1 MLSIGCSFGPN
12 GDLDLDESIHPV
24 PPTAAATTDSY
35 VSPGGKDSNS
45 GSASAPWATIQHAAN
60 VVTPGAVVHVAPG
73 TYGAVTSRINGTAS
87 ARIRFISDVKW
98 GALVR
103 SSGTDTVWTN
113 YGNYVDIMG
122 FDVSGNVRIG
132 ILNWASFVR
141 TIGNNVHNIP
151 AVCSSSGG
159 AGIMNASYTAS
170 DNDMIGN
177 VVHDVGNL
185 AVYCKTI
192 HGLYHAN
199 LRGHIV
205 NNISYR
211 NEGWGIHLWHAA
223 SNVVISNNLV
233 FNNVQGGIIVGD
245 GDAPG
250 GVVDNNTLVSNNI
263 LVGNQHSAIIE
274 EGATGPGNQYLNN
287 LIWNNG
293 RGILLA
299 NRLRDVNTIN
309 ADPQLVNY
317 QPDGS
322 GDYHLQPTSRA
333 INSGTTQ
340 GMPPLDFDGAPR
352 PFGSGPDIGPY
363 EFGAT
368 PTPWPWM

>member
-1 MLSIGCSFGPN
+1 
-12 GDLDLDESIHPV
+12 
-24 PPTAAATTDSY
+24 
-35 VSPGGKDSNS
+35 
-45 GSASAPWATIQHAAN
+45 
-60 VVTPGAVVHVAPG
+60 
-73 TYGAVTSRINGTAS
+73 
-87 ARIRFISDVKW
+87 VKW
-98 GALVR
+98 GAQLR
-103 SSGTDTVWTN
+103 SGGGEAVWTN
-113 YGNYVDIMG
+113 NGNYVDIMG
-122 FDVSGNVRIG
+122 FDVSGNVQIG

-141 TIGNNVHNIP
+141 TIGNSVHDIS
-151 AVCSSSGG
+151 AVCGSNGG

-170 DNDMIGN
+170 DDDMIGN
-177 VVHDVGNL
+177 VVHDVGNFTVQCQ
-185 AVYCKTI
+185 AI

-205 NNISYR
+205 NNILYR

-223 SNVVISNNLV
+223 NNVVIANNLV
-233 FNNVQGGIIVGD
+233 FNNAQGGILVGD

-250 GVVDNNTLVSNNI
+250 GVTDNNTLVSNNI
-263 LVGNQHSAIIE
+263 LVGNGNSAIIE
-274 EGATGPGNQYLNN
+274 DGATGPGNQYLNN

-293 RGILLA
+293 GGIILKNGLH
-299 NRLRDVNTIN
+299 DVNTIN
-309 ADPQLVNY
+309 ADPQMVNY
-317 QPDGS
+317 QPDGG

-352 PFGSGPDIGPY
+352 PFGSGPDIGSY